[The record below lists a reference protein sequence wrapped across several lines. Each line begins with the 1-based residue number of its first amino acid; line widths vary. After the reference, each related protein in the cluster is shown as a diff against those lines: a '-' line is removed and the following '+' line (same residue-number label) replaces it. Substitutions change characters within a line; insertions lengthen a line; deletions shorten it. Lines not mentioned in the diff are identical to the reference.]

1 MIDRPLVSSA
11 CVLEHA
17 AAPSLTSLAAAWL
30 EWLQAFAV
38 AYRARRIA
46 RAEARDRDALC
57 SLSAHLLRDIG
68 APDEVVARHVE
79 EIRPRSVLADLEP
92 RI

>member
-17 AAPSLTSLAAAWL
+17 APPSLTGLAAAWL
-30 EWLQAFAV
+30 ERLRALAV
-38 AYRARRIA
+38 AYRVRRVA

-57 SLSAHLLRDIG
+57 SLSAHVLRDIG
-68 APDEVVARHVE
+68 APDEMIARHVE
-79 EIRPRSVLADLEP
+79 EISPRSVLADLEP
-92 RI
+92 RL